1 MCLRL
6 AEEAAVA
13 LEVAR
18 QVVRQR
24 VDILVLAERT
34 LHIG

>member
-1 MCLRL
+1 LV
-6 AEEAAVA
+6 EEAAEA

-18 QVVRQR
+18 QVFRR
-24 VDILVLAERT
+24 ADILVLAERT